1 MPSTVTLQ
9 ATYNSILA
17 GIAFRPLTLGT
28 TDATTSNEPLQTF
41 ANDIRQTFLSPP
53 FAWPFNRQRVSF
65 KAVAGAV
72 GTVTT
77 VGTAVSWVSGTVFD
91 VTWPVGTNILINAV
105 NYVIASVGS
114 TTSLTLTSTAGTQ
127 ASAVSYALGQDYS
140 PVISGTCT
148 VSGTTVTWATGP
160 KFNVLWPTGTAITIN
175 GTACTISSVTS
186 PTVLILLTG
195 SPSSGAF
202 SIGATADFGWLEQ
215 ASITG
220 ADGKTFQIQ
229 FIQSVATSDSNLSP
243 SRPTMISPL
252 LDDNTGT
259 ITWRLTPVPDQAY
272 VVNLVYQ
279 SAPLSFTS
287 DLTATW
293 LPIPDRFNTIY
304 QQGLMA
310 SASEYAQMDSTPMDW
325 QKFYQQ
331 LAGAATFLDL
341 KSRSEWVAM
350 MLAPK
355 LQAAQSR

>member
-1 MPSTVTLQ
+1 MPSTITVNQ
-9 ATYNSILA
+9 TYASVQA
-17 GIAFRPLTLGT
+17 GIQFRPLNLGSSVSSV
-28 TDATTSNEPLQTF
+28 DNEPLVTF
-41 ANDIRQTFLSPP
+41 CNDVRQTFLSPP

-65 KAVAGAV
+65 KAVAGAT

-77 VGTAVSWVSGTVFD
+77 SGTTVTWVSGTVFD

-105 NYVIASVGS
+105 NYVIAAVGS

-127 ASAVSYALGQDYS
+127 ASAVAYALGQDYS
-140 PVISGTCT
+140 PIVSGTCT
-148 VSGTTVTWATGP
+148 VSGSTVTWATGP
-160 KFNVLWPTGTAITIN
+160 KFNVLWPTGTAITVN

-186 PTVLILLTG
+186 PTVLVLLTG
-195 SPSSGAF
+195 APSTGAF

-215 ASITG
+215 ASLTG
-220 ADGKTFQIQ
+220 ADGNTFQLQ
-229 FIQSVATSDSNLSP
+229 FIESVATSDSSQ

-272 VVNLVYQ
+272 VINIVYQ

-293 LPIPDRFNTIY
+293 QPIPDRFNTIY
-304 QQGLMA
+304 QQGLLA
-310 SASEYAQMDSTPMDW
+310 SAVEYAQMDSAPSEW

-331 LAGAATFLDL
+331 LASAATFLDAAE
-341 KSRSEWVAM
+341 KSIWVQS

-355 LQAAQSR
+355 LQAQAGR

>member
-1 MPSTVTLQ
+1 MPSTFTVQ
-9 ATYNSILA
+9 QVYNSIQA
-17 GIAFRPLTLGT
+17 GIQFRPLTIST
-28 TDATTSNEPLQTF
+28 SDATGNNEPLVTYC
-41 ANDIRQTFLSPP
+41 NDVRQTFLSPP
-53 FAWPFNRQRVSF
+53 FAWPFNRQRISF

-77 VGTAVSWVSGTVFD
+77 SGTTVTWVSGTVFD
-91 VTWPVGTNILINAV
+91 TTWPVGTNILINAV
-105 NYVIASVGS
+105 NYVIATVGS

-127 ASAVSYALGQDYS
+127 ASAVAYALGQDYS
-140 PVISGTCT
+140 PVISGTVTC
-148 VSGTTVTWATGP
+148 SGSTVTWATGP
-160 KFNVLWPTGTAITIN
+160 KFNVLWPAGTSITIS
-175 GTACTISSVTS
+175 GAVYPIVSVTS
-186 PTVLILLTG
+186 ATVLTVTG
-195 SPSSGAF
+195 SPTTGTY

-229 FIQSVATSDSNLSP
+229 FIQSVSTTDSSLSP

-272 VVNLVYQ
+272 VVNVVYQ

-293 LPIPDRFNTIY
+293 QPIPDRFNTIY
-304 QQGLMA
+304 QQGLLA
-310 SASEYAQMDSTPMDW
+310 SAAEYAQMDSAPQEW

-331 LAGAATFLDL
+331 LVGAATFLDQ
-341 KSRSEWVAM
+341 KSKSEWVAAM
-350 MLAPK
+350 IAPK

>member
-9 ATYNSILA
+9 QTYNSIQA

-28 TDATTSNEPLQTF
+28 SDATTSNEPLQTY

-65 KAVAGAV
+65 KAVAGAT

-77 VGTAVSWVSGTVFD
+77 VGTAVTKVSGTSFD
-91 VTWPVGTNILINAV
+91 TTWPAGTNILINGV
-105 NYVIASVGS
+105 NYQIASVSS
-114 TTSLTLTSTAGTQ
+114 TSALTLSSTAGTQ

-140 PVISGTCT
+140 PTISGTVTC
-148 VSGTTVTWATGP
+148 SGSTVTWATGAL
-160 KFNVLWPTGTAITIN
+160 FNVLWPVGTSITIS
-175 GTACTISSVTS
+175 GTVYPISSVTS
-186 PTVLILLTG
+186 TTVLTVTG
-195 SPSSGAF
+195 TPTTGAF
-202 SIGATADFGWLEQ
+202 SIGAMADFGWLEQ

-220 ADGKTFQIQ
+220 ADGNTFQLQ
-229 FIQSVATSDSNLSP
+229 FIESVATTDSNV

-272 VVNLVYQ
+272 TVNLIYQ
-279 SAPLSFTS
+279 SAPISFTS

-293 LPIPDRFNTIY
+293 KPIPDRFNTIY
-304 QQGLMA
+304 QQGLLA
-310 SASEYAQMDSTPMDW
+310 SAMEYAQDERSPGEW

-331 LAGAATFLDL
+331 LAGAAPFLDL
-341 KSRSEWVAM
+341 KSRSEWVGT